1 MNISMKT
8 SIYILLFFSSIV
20 AISQE
25 RIPASP
31 QIVIKIASGETVTAG
46 NVILKFVEV
55 LEDSRCP
62 KDIVCV
68 WAGRAKVKVA
78 ISGEHIYLKELELTI
93 GEKNKNILGVF
104 NGFTFKAFGL
114 TPYPS
119 SGITGKPSYTL
130 MVLKEKI

>member
-1 MNISMKT
+1 MNILIKA
-8 SIYILLFFSSIV
+8 SIYHLLFLYSMV
-20 AISQE
+20 AFSQE

-31 QIVIKIASGETVTAG
+31 QIVIKIALGETVTAG

-62 KDIVCV
+62 KDVVCI
-68 WAGRAKVKVA
+68 WEGRAKVKVV
-78 ISGEHIYLKELELTI
+78 ISGESISLKELELTV
-93 GEKNKNILGVF
+93 GEKNKNILVVF
-104 NGFTFKAFGL
+104 NGFTFKAVGL

>member
-1 MNISMKT
+1 MNISIKT
-8 SIYILLFFSSIV
+8 SIYILLFFFSIV
-20 AISQE
+20 ALSQE

-31 QIVIKIASGETVTAG
+31 QIVIKIVLGETVTAG
-46 NVILKFVEV
+46 NVILKIVEM

-62 KDIVCV
+62 KDVVCV
-68 WAGRAKVKVA
+68 LAGLAKVKVA
-78 ISGEHIYLKELELTI
+78 ISGESISLKELELTV

-104 NGFTFKAFGL
+104 DGFTFKAVGL

-119 SGITGKPSYTL
+119 HGNTGKPSYTL